1 MVIDRSPAQV
11 VPRLLSTIN
20 CSNSAET
27 VTINTENQHSEW
39 GKISGKSKNQ
49 DCLGKITV
57 HTTTLYNEISLQKN
71 IRPLTG
77 LTPPSGLL
85 KKRYIFGTIIQF

>member
-1 MVIDRSPAQV
+1 MLFNIGEFGKTQKPVFFPLRDSYKIIDRSPAQV

-39 GKISGKSKNQ
+39 GKISRKSKNQ
-49 DCLGKITV
+49 DWLGKTTV
-57 HTTTLYNEISLQKN
+57 YTTTLYNYLN
-71 IRPLTG
+71 
-77 LTPPSGLL
+77 
-85 KKRYIFGTIIQF
+85 